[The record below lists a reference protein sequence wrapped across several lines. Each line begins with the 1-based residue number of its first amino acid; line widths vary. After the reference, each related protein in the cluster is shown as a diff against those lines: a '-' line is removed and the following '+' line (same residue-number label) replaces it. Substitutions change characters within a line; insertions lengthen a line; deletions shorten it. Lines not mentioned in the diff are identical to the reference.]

1 MQRFQLYSDEISS
14 YFKTS
19 VFLNFFLDLEKEVRP
34 PLYLVPDLWFR
45 GFSLGISICGQC
57 CGDPVDL

>member
-19 VFLNFFLDLEKEVRP
+19 VFLNFFLDLEKEVRLP
-34 PLYLVPDLWFR
+34 VCLVPDLWF
-45 GFSLGISICGQC
+45 
-57 CGDPVDL
+57 